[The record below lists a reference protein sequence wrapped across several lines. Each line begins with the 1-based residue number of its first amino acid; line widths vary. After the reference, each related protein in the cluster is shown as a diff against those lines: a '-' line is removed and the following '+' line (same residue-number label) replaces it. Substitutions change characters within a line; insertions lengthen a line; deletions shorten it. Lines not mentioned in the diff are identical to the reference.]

1 MYIYNICLKFVV
13 ATYSAKFKSI
23 LILLNTVVHVLK
35 CISVSEMCSEK
46 KLKFP
51 TAVLVKNVIFQKQ
64 PYFKNN
70 D

>member
-23 LILLNTVVHVLK
+23 LILLNTVVLK